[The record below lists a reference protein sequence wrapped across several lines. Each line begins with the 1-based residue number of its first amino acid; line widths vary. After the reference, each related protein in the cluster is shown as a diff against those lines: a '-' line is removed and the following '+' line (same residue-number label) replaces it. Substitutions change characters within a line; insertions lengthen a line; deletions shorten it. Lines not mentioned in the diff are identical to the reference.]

1 MKTEQGR
8 TGVFNFL
15 HNAIFTLYFAATKGC
30 SQPLQTLG
38 WRCLKVKQVAI
49 ILKQTVLVQGDFEG
63 SCLKYETVSV
73 AHMMQF
79 FDPVGNSKKFVSRCV
94 SG

>member
-15 HNAIFTLYFAATKGC
+15 HNAISTLYSAATKGR

-38 WRCLKVKQVAI
+38 
-49 ILKQTVLVQGDFEG
+49 
-63 SCLKYETVSV
+63 
-73 AHMMQF
+73 
-79 FDPVGNSKKFVSRCV
+79 
-94 SG
+94 